1 MPRPGPRWWSVTT
14 ARDRCHRR
22 SFTSAGLRPAF
33 FPLTDGA
40 TLHIWLPASPSPSS
54 RPALVLLH
62 GFGARAT
69 WQWSPFLRPLI
80 RAGFDLYVPDL
91 LFFGDS
97 SSPTAHR
104 SDIYQARSVMEALK
118 SAGLDQFGMVGISYG
133 GFVAYQI
140 AAMHP
145 DAVDK
150 LVIVSAGVCL
160 EESDLAAGLFAVSD
174 MAEAASLLVPQQPDD
189 VRQLVKLTFCKPPPI
204 MPTCFI
210 RDYIQ
215 VMCTENVKEKTELL
229 YALING
235 RKLADLPKINQE
247 TLIVWGDQDKVF
259 PLELCHRLKR
269 HLGDNSHLV
278 VIKNAGHAINR
289 EKPKELC
296 NIIKRYFVDGSFKTF
311 ENYNGHSR
319 EGKWRDCM
327 KRFARSSI
335 KRIDSGRPLL

>member
-1 MPRPGPRWWSVTT
+1 MPRARWLSVTA
-14 ARDRCHRR
+14 ARDRCYRR
-22 SFTSAGLRPAF
+22 SFTSSGLRPSF

-40 TLHIWLPASPSPSS
+40 TVHIWVPASPAPSS

-97 SSPTAHR
+97 SSPAAER
-104 SDIYQARSVMEALK
+104 SDTYQARSVMEALTL
-118 SAGLDQFGMVGISYG
+118 AGLDHFGMVGISYG
-133 GFVAYQI
+133 GFVAYQM
-140 AAMHP
+140 AAMYP
-145 DAVDK
+145 NSVDK
-150 LVIVSAGVCL
+150 LVMVSAGVCL
-160 EESDLAAGLFAVSD
+160 EESDLEAGLFGVSD
-174 MAEAASLLVPQQPDD
+174 VAEAARLLVPQQPDD
-189 VRQLVKLTFCKPPPI
+189 VRQLVKLTFCKPPI
-204 MPTCFI
+204 VMPTCFI

-215 VMCTENVKEKTELL
+215 VMCTENVKEKRELL

-235 RKLADLPKINQE
+235 RKLAELPKINQE
-247 TLIVWGDQDKVF
+247 TLIVWGYEDKVF

-269 HLGDNSHLV
+269 HLGDNSRQV
-278 VIKNAGHAINR
+278 VVNNAGHAINL

-296 NIIKRYFVDGSFKTF
+296 NIIKQYFMDDSFKKY
-311 ENYNGHSR
+311 ERYNGHCH

-327 KRFARSSI
+327 RRFASSSI
-335 KRIDSGRPLL
+335 KKIDSGRPLL